1 MKFKVKDIDKSKKK
15 GHQSKSATPSKFKV
29 VDIDDSASKVKTKPK
44 SSKQKESKSNSKKSK
59 PNLNLLVTDKEEEFG
74 DDFENEFSD
83 DGYNDDGDYEQFME
97 EMAKIDGKKKK
108 IVSNRGDGLEM
119 SEYSMTSNKTG
130 KIDSTDLLSALD
142 TANEDV
148 RKLSARLTKTEGEL
162 KLDTALDDV
171 QASRVTREAGYT
183 GVKKDISVWDAVVHS
198 RRAADT
204 LNFPLKKAD
213 LRIKSLNEDGEK
225 FKAETSLE
233 QQVAAMLAGADR

>member
-15 GHQSKSATPSKFKV
+15 PSKSKTATPSTFKV
-29 VDIDDSASKVKTKPK
+29 VDIEDDSSKVNSKSK
-44 SSKQKESKSNSKKSK
+44 SSKQKENKSLEKPK
-59 PNLNLLVTDKEEEFG
+59 PNLNLLVTDKDEEFG
-74 DDFENEFSD
+74 EDIENEFSD
-83 DGYNDDGDYEQFME
+83 NEDNDDGDYENFME

-108 IVSNRGDGLEM
+108 IVSNRGEGLEM
-119 SEYSMTSNKTG
+119 SEYSMNNTKTG

-171 QASRVTREAGYT
+171 QAARVTREAGYT

-213 LRIKSLNEDGEK
+213 LRIKSLNEDGDK